1 MGTGVRENVIV
12 SVVSRPKSQEAQS
25 LVDYESVSKKAQG

>member
-1 MGTGVRENVIV
+1 MGTGVRENGIV
-12 SVVSRPKSQEAQS
+12 GYVSRPKSQEAQS